1 MAMELDI
8 IKTDTTWND
17 AAGSVNKNFSKIKL
31 AIATLVAEGGGLD
44 EEQLAEYLQANG
56 YTTEQWIALQ
66 EFIKLGSLDTEI
78 KADSVNAVQNKA
90 IKAYVDK
97 VAHEAEDAAIRGA
110 LEGLSADEI
119 YIKYIENKMSL
130 LLAQDGGLGT
140 PDGMQG
146 LGIVSI
152 PSAEIIT
159 DALGYEPNKSFIH
172 IQGEASDTWTIEHNM
187 GRYPSV
193 TVVDSAGSAVFGDVS
208 YTNENQLTVTFSVA
222 FSGKAYLN

>member
-1 MAMELDI
+1 MN
-8 IKTDTTWND
+8 KKYTT
-17 AAGSVNKNFSKIKL
+17 SVNKCTARPRSQRLQTIGGSCVIIKNL
-31 AIATLVAEGGGLD
+31 GINGEAQATPIDLSMSATSSRAVA
-44 EEQLAEYLQANG
+44 
-56 YTTEQWIALQ
+56 
-66 EFIKLGSLDTEI
+66 
-78 KADSVNAVQNKA
+78 NKV
-90 IKAYVDK
+90 IKAYADK
-97 VAHEAEDAAIRGA
+97 VAQEAEDAAIRGA

-140 PDGMQG
+140 PEGMQG

-172 IQGEASDTWTIEHNM
+172 IQGEASDVWMIEHNM

-193 TVVDSAGSAVFGDVS
+193 TVVDSAGSAVFGDVT

-222 FSGKAYLN
+222 FSGKAFLN

>member
-17 AAGSVNKNFSKIKL
+17 AAGSVNKNFSKLKL
-31 AIATLVAEGGGLD
+31 ALSQGGGS
-44 EEQLAEYLQANG
+44 A
-56 YTTEQWIALQ
+56 
-66 EFIKLGSLDTEI
+66 KVDTEMS
-78 KADSVNAVQNKA
+78 DTSENAVQNKV

-97 VAHEAEDAAIRGA
+97 VAQETEDAAIRGA
-110 LEGLSADEI
+110 LEELSADEI

-140 PDGMQG
+140 PEGMQG

-152 PSAEIIT
+152 PSAELIT

-172 IQGEASDTWTIEHNM
+172 IQGEASDTWMIEHNM

-193 TVVDSAGSAVFGDVS
+193 TVVDSAGSAVFGDVA